1 MRGTDDISANAPSS
15 SFQPQQ
21 NTYGVIC
28 GFTARKGIRMNTK
41 GLLKTILGLALG
53 TGLTVAAWAAPAV
66 VEKGS
71 FEVYGEGVI
80 DELECT
86 GEPVLE
92 KDSIVVNYHRVQ
104 TQKGDYVYHDL
115 WLDATGTLTGLES
128 ETVWT
133 LRKFISPGIDRST
146 GGGMVEFNTSKTYVS
161 ETGQRITLRAVYHV
175 SFDANGELRVDR
187 FEWGCAP
194 LGH

>member
-1 MRGTDDISANAPSS
+1 LLRTGNVDNDADVLLQLPTGKD
-15 SFQPQQ
+15 
-21 NTYGVIC
+21 
-28 GFTARKGIRMNTK
+28 IRMHTK
-41 GLLKTILGLALG
+41 GLVKTTLGLALG
-53 TGLTVAAWAAPAV
+53 GGLTVAAWAAPAV

-71 FEVYGEGVI
+71 YEVYGEGVI

-92 KDSIVVNYHRVQ
+92 KASIVVNYHRVQ
-104 TQKGDYVYHDL
+104 TPKGDYVYHDL

-133 LRKFISPGIDRST
+133 LKKFVSPGIDRST

-175 SFDANGELRVDR
+175 SFDANGELRVDH

-194 LGH
+194 LGD